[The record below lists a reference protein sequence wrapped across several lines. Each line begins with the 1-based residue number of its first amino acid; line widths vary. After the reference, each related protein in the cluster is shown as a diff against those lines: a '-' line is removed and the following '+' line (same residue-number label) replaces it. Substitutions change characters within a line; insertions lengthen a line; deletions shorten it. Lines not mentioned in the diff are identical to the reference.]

1 MSVIAIKEL
10 KVLPGSLKRGPSQHE
25 CDSNKR
31 VESTTWQPQEGT
43 KPA

>member
-10 KVLPGSLKRGPSQHE
+10 KVLPGSLKPSQHE